1 MKDYEVPFKN
11 AKKDRNGYATIL
23 VKFGEFYVPVK
34 GKPLPLIKE
43 EAPDLRE
50 IKRINLTRWN
60 LKDIPEISELVGV
73 LCGGDEGYNNMLYWN
88 GSECVWKFW
97 DEGLGGIDN
106 YDDDTLEKLDEK
118 IEELEDSFYE
128 PHEDR
133 AGNMGDEDVHCI
145 YLGNSVVKLWDD
157 GTTELKKKKRGGLI
171 DELLQHGPDYLKA
184 RSISIVNSARN
195 KHQKIPWAEIGEVLR
210 HAATDLTDE
219 QLGKIFLEGDV

>member
-1 MKDYEVPFKN
+1 MSDHEVPFKN

-43 EAPDLRE
+43 EAPDLKE

-73 LCGGDEGYNNMLYWN
+73 LCGGGEGYTEMLYWN
-88 GSECVWKFW
+88 GNECVWKFW

-106 YDDDTLEKLDEK
+106 DDDDTLEKLDEK
-118 IEELEDSFYE
+118 IEELEDSLYK
-128 PHEDR
+128 PHDDH

-145 YLGNSVVKLWDD
+145 YLGNSNVKLWDD
-157 GTTELKKKKRGGLI
+157 GTTELKKRGLI
-171 DELLQHGPDYLKA
+171 DVLLQYGPEHLKA
-184 RSISIVNSARN
+184 RSISIVNGARN
-195 KHQKIPWAEIGEVLR
+195 KHQKIPYAEIGEALR
-210 HAATDLTDE
+210 YTAANLTDE
-219 QLGKIFLEGDV
+219 QLGKLFING

>member
-1 MKDYEVPFKN
+1 MSDHEVPFRN

-43 EAPDLRE
+43 EAPELKE
-50 IKRINLTRWN
+50 IKRVNLTRWN

-73 LCGGDEGYNNMLYWN
+73 LCGGGDGYTAMLYWN
-88 GSECVWKFW
+88 GNECVWKFW
-97 DEGLGGIDN
+97 DEGLGGIEND
-106 YDDDTLEKLDEK
+106 DDDTLEKLDEK
-118 IEELEDSFYE
+118 IEEFENSGSLYE

-145 YLGNSVVKLWDD
+145 YLGNSNVKLWDD
-157 GTTELKKKKRGGLI
+157 GTAELKKRGLI
-171 DELLQHGPDYLKA
+171 DELLQHGPKYLRA

-195 KHQKIPWAEIGEVLR
+195 KHQKIPYAEIGEALR
-210 HAATDLTDE
+210 YTVTIADLTDE
-219 QLGKIFLEGDV
+219 QLGKLFING

>member
-1 MKDYEVPFKN
+1 MIDYEVPFKI

-23 VKFGEFYVPVK
+23 VRFGEFYVPVK

-43 EAPDLRE
+43 EAPELKE
-50 IKRINLTRWN
+50 IKRVNLTRWN

-73 LCGGDEGYNNMLYWN
+73 LCGGGEGYTAMLYWN

-106 YDDDTLEKLDEK
+106 DDDDTIAKLNKK
-118 IEELEDSFYE
+118 IEELENSDSLYE

-145 YLGNSVVKLWDD
+145 YLGNSNVKLWDD
-157 GTTELKKKKRGGLI
+157 GTSELKKRGLVDKI
-171 DELLQHGPDYLKA
+171 LQHGPKYLKA

-195 KHQKIPWAEIGEVLR
+195 RHQKIPYAEIGEALR
-210 HAATDLTDE
+210 HTAANLTNE
-219 QLGKIFLEGDV
+219 QLGKIFLENNV